1 MNKQTK
7 EWLKRAEVY
16 EKASDEAYK
25 NYFHKLTKTKL
36 KEIKEKLK

>member
-25 NYFHKLTKTKL
+25 NYFHKLTKKL
-36 KEIKEKLK
+36 K